1 MKLSEKQR
9 LISDSGARFRVAICG
24 RRFGK
29 TYLAMNEVAKIA
41 RFPGRRIFLV
51 YPTYRQARQVIWE
64 IFKYKLQD
72 LNWIKKINETDLTM
86 ILKNGS
92 RISLRG
98 ADNPDSLRGVGLD
111 AVVMDEFAM
120 IEEKAWTEV
129 LRPTLSDKGGSALF
143 ISTPYGTQNWAYD
156 LYQRGLDPTEHQ
168 WESFQF
174 TTLDGGNVP
183 LEEIEQARRDLDA
196 RTFRQEYEATFENYV
211 GRIYYAFDRAVNV
224 RSWEQDIPAI
234 LHVGLDFNV
243 GMMSASIFAQNKDII
258 HAIDEIALYSS
269 NTTEIVE
276 EIRARYPKQKIFV
289 YPDPSGSA
297 RKTSASG
304 ATDHTILANAGFV
317 VKAPHKHNPVR
328 DGINA
333 VNSRLKTTTG
343 EHKMFV
349 DPRCKKIIESLEK
362 HCYKEGT
369 SQPDKDSGF
378 DHFSDSIRY
387 CIDYMFPIKKD
398 RDPNQYQPRRWGH
411 AIAA

>member
-1 MKLSEKQR
+1 MRLREKQR
-9 LISDSGARFRVAICG
+9 LVSESGARFRVCISG

-29 TYLAMNEVAKIA
+29 TYLAMNEVAKVA
-41 RFPGRRIFLV
+41 REPNKRIFLV
-51 YPTYRQARQVIWE
+51 YPSYRQARQVIWE
-64 IFKYKLQD
+64 TFKAKLRD
-72 LNWIKKINETDLTM
+72 INWLKKVNETDLTM
-86 ILKNGS
+86 ILKNNS

-111 AVVMDEFAM
+111 FVCLDEFAM

-174 TTLDGGNVP
+174 TTLDGGNVSQ
-183 LEEIEQARRDLDA
+183 EEIEQARRDLDA

-211 GRIYYAFDRAVNV
+211 GRIFYAFDRTRHIREYKEPV
-224 RSWEQDIPAI
+224 PPI
-234 LHVGLDFNV
+234 LHIGLDFNV
-243 GMMSASIFAQNKDII
+243 GMMSASIFVQQGDLL

-269 NTTEIVE
+269 NTTEVVE

-289 YPDPSGSA
+289 YPDPSGAS

-333 VNSRLKTTTG
+333 VNSRLNTAAG
-343 EHKMFV
+343 EIKLLV

-362 HCYKEGT
+362 HCYKEG
-369 SQPDKDSGF
+369 SSVPDKDSGH

-387 CIDYMFPIKKD
+387 AVDYLFPIRRD
-398 RDPNQYQPRRWGH
+398 RDPNQRQLRHFTHG
-411 AIAA
+411 IAA